1 MADGGGG
8 SSYDI
13 RQIAEAL
20 GRHKSATERR
30 AAKEAW
36 PFTEQAVRGGRRRLY
51 AMTDLPADVQDAIR
65 RHVAIAAAE
74 SVQTRIDYQ
83 AGASLARK
91 LTIATSVDT
100 AVTQRE
106 CERGAASAAGLTG
119 NRKSRMD
126 AKLELLKCLGAFATA
141 RSLKKCAAMIDFC
154 AAYNSGALTVPQ
166 AVRHH
171 TGAELHPATLRRWRK
186 LLKTQGQA
194 ALGGAYGNRAGT
206 GKLDTN
212 PALREFAIGL
222 IADKPHISAK
232 LVYEALDARFGAS
245 DADLPGLR
253 AVQAWLGKWKVAN
266 AGLLMAVTNPDAW
279 KNKYMAAFGSQS
291 EGIERACQLWMLDST
306 PADLMLTDGRHS
318 LIGVIDVAPR
328 MLRLNVARTSNAEA
342 VCQITRRAIIEW
354 GVPEAVKID
363 NGQDYASDRF
373 GTLLT
378 GLEIEARFSTPFA
391 GWEKAFIERV
401 FRSFSHSLLEL
412 LPGFIGHNVAE
423 AQAIRSRQS
432 FADRLYKKNEVIEVK
447 LTSAELQDFCDR
459 WCRDYYAHEA
469 HSGLNGETPFQ
480 RYSSLRNVV
489 RRIGDVRA
497 LDLLLGESVT
507 RTVGKKGLRIGN
519 LLYIAP
525 ELAGD
530 GVMGS
535 AVQVRVDDADI
546 GRAVVYHEDR
556 FLCVAECAE
565 VTGVSQR
572 EIAIETRIQQT
583 ASIQRAKKELKAA
596 SKKANLKDV
605 AWEILD
611 RKAEEHAALAVL
623 PAPNVLHMTP
633 ALSAASDAADA
644 LEADQR
650 PALPDPAATTIADV
664 DDVNRLLIRE
674 HAQDETADQ
683 RFALALGVLMK
694 APEERDDIQKQRL
707 KSYVNS
713 DEFKGRW
720 LVFEY
725 FGPEAQGHPAE
736 YAALL
741 PDGTDRDRLI
751 QAQQGD

>member
-1 MADGGGG
+1 MADGGVRHETC
-8 SSYDI
+8 DLRVI
-13 RQIAEAL
+13 CEAL
-20 GRHKSATERR
+20 RRNKSSVVRR

-36 PFTEQAVRGGRRRLY
+36 PYVEQSVVGGRRRLY
-51 AMTDLPADVQDAIR
+51 ALVDIPADVQDAIR
-65 RHVAIAAAE
+65 RHRAIAAAE
-74 SVQTRIDYQ
+74 AVQPSADYQ

-91 LTIATSVDT
+91 LTIAASVDT

-106 CERGAASAAGLTG
+106 CERGAATAAGLTG
-119 NRKSRMD
+119 TRKARMD
-126 AKLELLKCLGAFATA
+126 AKLELLRCLGIFAHA
-141 RSLKKCAAMIDFC
+141 RNFKLCAAMADFC
-154 AAYNSGALTVPQ
+154 AAYNSGALTVPV
-166 AVRHH
+166 AVRYH
-171 TGAELHPATLRRWRK
+171 TGAKLHPATLRRWK
-186 LLKTQGQA
+186 KQLKTQGAA
-194 ALGGAYGNRAGT
+194 ALAGAYGNRAGT

-232 LVYEALDARFGAS
+232 LVYEALDARFGAT

-253 AVQAWLGKWKVAN
+253 AVQSWLGKWKAAN

-306 PADLMLTDGRHS
+306 PADLLLADGRYS
-318 LIGVIDVAPR
+318 LVGVIDVATR

-447 LTSAELQDFCDR
+447 LTSGELQDFCDR

-469 HSGLNGETPFQ
+469 HSGLNGDTPFQ
-480 RYSSLRNVV
+480 RYASLRNVV

-497 LDLLLGESVT
+497 LDLLLGENVT
-507 RTVGKKGLRIGN
+507 RKVGKKGLRIGS

-525 ELAGD
+525 ELAAD
-530 GVMGS
+530 GVMGC

-546 GRAVVYHEDR
+546 GRAVVYHDDR

-583 ASIQRAKKELKAA
+583 ANIQRAKKELKAA
-596 SKKANLKDV
+596 SKKANTKDV

-611 RKAEEHAALAVL
+611 RRAEKNAALSAL

-644 LEADQR
+644 LEADAA
-650 PALPDPAATTIADV
+650 PAGEYSAADLVA
-664 DDVNRLLIRE
+664 LSALIRDE
-674 HAQDETADQ
+674 VAQDDTSRGRFCRALTA
-683 RFALALGVLMK
+683 LIK
-694 APEERDDIQKQRL
+694 
-707 KSYVNS
+707 
-713 DEFKGRW
+713 
-720 LVFEY
+720 
-725 FGPEAQGHPAE
+725 PEAERTDIDRQFLKGAQLSSEFRGNWMLFEEFGAGTFGLGSEFH
-736 YAALL
+736 ALL
-741 PDGTDRDRLI
+741 PADAPFFTNN
-751 QAQQGD
+751 QGAI